1 MTLTEAI
8 EFFGGKS
15 KLADAVGIRLPS
27 LYGWPEKLTPR
38 LQDRV
43 IAAALREGKQ
53 IPAHWLK
60 KEGKSE

>member
-15 KLADAVGIRLPS
+15 NLAKAVGIRLPS

-43 IAAALREGKQ
+43 IAAALREGKS
-53 IPAHWLK
+53 IPAHWLER
-60 KEGKSE
+60 KEKPE